1 MARLGQRQQKRRGQQ
16 LSGVVEAVLP
26 GAVETHPVAGWALFV
41 EVSQV
46 LVVAV
51 VAVADVV
58 VADVV
63 AVLKTL
69 CSPFRA
75 IVVVQVT

>member
-1 MARLGQRQQKRRGQQ
+1 

-63 AVLKTL
+63 ADVVAVLKTL

-75 IVVVQVT
+75 IFVVQVT

>member
-1 MARLGQRQQKRRGQQ
+1 

-58 VADVV
+58 